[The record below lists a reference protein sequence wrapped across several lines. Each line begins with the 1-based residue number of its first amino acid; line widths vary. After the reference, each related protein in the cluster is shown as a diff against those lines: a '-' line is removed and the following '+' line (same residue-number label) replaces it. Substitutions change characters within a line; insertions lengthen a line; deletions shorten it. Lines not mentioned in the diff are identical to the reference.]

1 MSNCEQERGNQEQRE
16 KSIFLET
23 ALHAAKRAEEVIL
36 HYYSPNVQ
44 VTYKLDESPVT
55 IADKL
60 AEQVIIE
67 IIRDQFPTHS
77 ILGEETGAD
86 NRHLDYQWIIDPI
99 DGTKNYIRQIPL
111 FATLIALQKKGELV
125 LGVSNAPALHELMYA
140 EKGSG
145 AFLNGQRVRVS
156 STDKL
161 ADAYMGFTSVK
172 SFERGNLLP
181 EFLAL
186 THHTQ
191 TSRSFTDFWKYH
203 LLAQGKIDACV
214 DVGTNIWDVAAPSI
228 IIQEAGGRVTDLQGN
243 PLTTASHSH
252 VASNGLLHK
261 AVLQH
266 FSKLNTE
273 KYEISL
279 AE

>member
-1 MSNCEQERGNQEQRE
+1 MSNREQESGKPEQRE

-36 HYYSPNVQ
+36 HYYSSDMQ

-55 IADKL
+55 IADKR

-67 IIRDQFPTHS
+67 TIREQFPTHS

-86 NRHLDYQWIIDPI
+86 SRYSDYKWIIDPI

-111 FATLIALQKKGELV
+111 FATLIALQKEGELV
-125 LGVSNAPALHELMYA
+125 LGVSNAPALRELMYA
-140 EKGSG
+140 EKGGG
-145 AFLNGQRVRVS
+145 AFLNGQKVHVS
-156 STDKL
+156 SIDRL
-161 ADAYMGFTSVK
+161 VDAYMGFTSVK

-186 THHTQ
+186 TNHTQ

-203 LLAQGKIDACV
+203 LLAQGKIDGCV

-228 IIQEAGGRVTDLQGN
+228 IIQEAGGRVTDLEGN
-243 PLTTASHSH
+243 PLTTTSRSH
-252 VASNGLLHK
+252 VATNGLLHK

-266 FSKLNTE
+266 FSKQIL
-273 KYEISL
+273 KI
-279 AE
+279 